1 MKRVI
6 ALLLALALLCGVF
19 AGCSQTQE
27 PSDNNNQPN
36 NNTTDDNKGD
46 DDKEA
51 EPVTL
56 KWVGA
61 GFLANQKSETLI
73 SRFKDV
79 MPNVT
84 VEYTELNNLADDK
97 FYQMYDTMVAGGEQV
112 DVIYLGPTDILLR
125 AINGAVLPIN
135 EQVEKFGDDFVAD
148 YTELPVS
155 MYTIDDK
162 LYGIPMTN
170 NTFKVFY
177 NKTLFAE
184 KNLTIPDQWSFEE
197 FTDFAKQVND
207 PANKLYGC
215 VYPVNWEDLCYA
227 PAQQAGWKMTVIGED
242 GKAHPNFDD
251 PIFRECMEKVAGL
264 SLTEN
269 VSPSYA
275 IIKAESLN
283 RRVALAN
290 RQTAMI
296 IDGPYS
302 LVYLKEYQYND
313 PGTPFE
319 DEIGV
324 TELPY
329 LNEDARDNASWISP
343 VGGWCLPKTCQNPD
357 EAYKFARFVSNDNP
371 DYMDAP
377 PAYQKIDMEPVLSAY
392 TTYTQK
398 DGTVIKD
405 IYDPKEVEKAI
416 TVPHESF
423 LSYYKHD
430 PKLFALY
437 EPTLY
442 KLYTEQYSTYFT
454 GQSTLDEFIET
465 MQTLGQKE
473 IDNIDAS
480 M

>member
-1 MKRVI
+1 MKKVV
-6 ALLLALALLCGVF
+6 ALLLALVLLCSVF

-27 PSDNNNQPN
+27 PSDNQNNQPN
-36 NNTTDDNKGD
+36 TNDNNGDDNNN
-46 DDKEA
+46 EA

-61 GFLANQKSETLI
+61 GYLANQKSETLI
-73 SRFKDV
+73 NRFKDV

-97 FYQMYDTMVAGGEQV
+97 FYQMYDTMIAGGEQV
-112 DVIYLGPTDILLR
+112 DMIYLGTTDILLR
-125 AINGAVLPIN
+125 AINGAILPIN
-135 EQVEKFGDDFVAD
+135 DQIEKNGDDFVAD
-148 YTELPVS
+148 YTEQPVS
-155 MYTIDDK
+155 LYTIDGQTS
-162 LYGIPMTN
+162 GIPSTN

-177 NKTLFAE
+177 NKTLFEE
-184 KNLTIPDQWSFEE
+184 KNLTIPEQWSFDE
-197 FTDFAKQVND
+197 FTEFAKQVND

-215 VYPVNWEDLCYA
+215 VFPVNWEDLTYA
-227 PAQQAGWKMTVIGED
+227 PAEQAGWKMIVSDES

-313 PGTPFE
+313 PGIPFE

-329 LNEDARDNASWISP
+329 LNEDARDNASWVSP
-343 VGGWCLPKTCQNPD
+343 VGGFCLPKTCKNPD
-357 EAYKFARFVSNDNP
+357 EAYAFGRFIANDNP

-377 PAYQKIDMEPVLSAY
+377 PAYQKIDMQPVLDAY

-405 IYDPKEVEKAI
+405 IYDQNEVKKAI
-416 TVPHESF
+416 TAPHESY
-423 LSYYKHD
+423 LSYYNHD
-430 PKLFALY
+430 PKLYALY
-437 EPTLY
+437 QPTLY
-442 KLYTEQYSTYFT
+442 KLFTEQYSTYFT
-454 GQSTLDEFIET
+454 GQSTLDDFINT
-465 MQTLGQKE
+465 MQTLGQTE
-473 IDNIDAS
+473 IDNIDAAA
-480 M
+480 